1 MANPTLNR
9 GSYKRAN
16 RIDRST
22 TCELKG
28 QVLVDCLKV
37 YKPILDGVDIGLN
50 FFMHDPKS
58 CIFAS
63 WPATD
68 PNREYIIQ
76 IEEAKLEVGRIRPK
90 QVSIPHSV
98 YPYIHRDLLHM
109 IHEKTLSYF
118 GPVTIASGVLPKRVV
133 VGLLTETAYNGNYK
147 ENRLNF
153 IPYNV
158 DNIVVRVNSVDK
170 PCRGGYVMDYGKN
183 ICMDA
188 YYGLFKELG
197 QTTGD
202 CELGPITYED
212 YDAGHTLYV
221 FDTSPEHTAS
231 SPIGYGKIGS
241 GSCELMIHFK
251 ETPLNDNIVVL
262 IMMEFERK
270 FVLQKLEHGDIRK
283 FKFENQT

>member
-63 WPATD
+63 WPAGD
-68 PNREYIIQ
+68 PKREYIIQ

-118 GPVTIASGVLPKRVV
+118 GPVTIASGVLPK
-133 VGLLTETAYNGNYK
+133 E
-147 ENRLNF
+147 
-153 IPYNV
+153 
-158 DNIVVRVNSVDK
+158 
-170 PCRGGYVMDYGKN
+170 
-183 ICMDA
+183 
-188 YYGLFKELG
+188 
-197 QTTGD
+197 
-202 CELGPITYED
+202 
-212 YDAGHTLYV
+212 
-221 FDTSPEHTAS
+221 
-231 SPIGYGKIGS
+231 
-241 GSCELMIHFK
+241 
-251 ETPLNDNIVVL
+251 
-262 IMMEFERK
+262 
-270 FVLQKLEHGDIRK
+270 
-283 FKFENQT
+283 